1 MTKRIFRSTFAVAA
15 VVLLASFVL
24 ITGVLYEYFSNKQ
37 MDQLNMQTHL
47 AAQGVESA
55 GADYFSDMNV
65 DGCRITWIAADGT
78 VLFDSR
84 AQQSGMEN
92 HADREEVQQ
101 ALKTGHGESMRY
113 STTLMERQLYS
124 ADRLSDG
131 SVVRISDMQYTPL
144 TLILGMIRPV
154 IIIALLALL
163 LSLLLASRMSKRIV
177 RPLNELSLDNAD
189 RIETYPELEPLTD
202 KLRSQQ
208 NQLREQ
214 ETELRRRRDEFEA
227 ATGNMTEGLVL
238 LNEQGSVLSINRS
251 AMHILDISRY
261 CIGKD
266 IRAVSAVP
274 QLRELAE
281 KALGGEHCEAH
292 ACLGGVSYRLY
303 ASPVTSGDKVSGD
316 KVTGAV
322 LLMLDTT
329 EKEQAEQLRRE
340 FSANVSHELKS
351 PLHTISGCA
360 ELLAN
365 GIVKPEDVPHFLSQI
380 QSEAKRMIALIED
393 IIKLSHLDEG
403 AEDMQRE
410 DVDLLAVARRQADN
424 LSQAA
429 ESAQVSL
436 SVSGESAVVNGIPQ
450 LLDAIVHNLC
460 ENAIKYNRPG
470 GFVKV
475 NVRREGGSALLTV
488 EDNGIGIPPEQQERI
503 FERFY
508 RVDKSHSKEV
518 GGTGLGLSIVKHA
531 AALHNAKI
539 SVVSA
544 PGKGTVITVLF

>member
-1 MTKRIFRSTFAVAA
+1 MTKRIFRSIFTVAA
-15 VVLLASFVL
+15 IVLLAAFVL

-47 AAQGVESA
+47 AAQGVEAA
-55 GADYFSDMNV
+55 GEDYFDDMEI

-78 VLFDSR
+78 VLYDSQTEQ
-84 AQQSGMEN
+84 AGMEN
-92 HADREEVQQ
+92 HAGREEVSE

-131 SVVRISDMQYTPL
+131 TVVRISDMQYTPL
-144 TLILGMIRPV
+144 TLILGMLQPV

-163 LSLLLASRMSKRIV
+163 LSLYLASRMSKRIV
-177 RPLNELSLDNAD
+177 KPLNELSLDDAD
-189 RIETYPELEPLTD
+189 RIEAYPELTPLID

-208 NQLREQ
+208 KQLREQ

-238 LNEQGSVLSINRS
+238 LSEQGSVLSINRS
-251 AMHILDISRY
+251 ATRILDISRY
-261 CIGKD
+261 CIGRD
-266 IRAVSAVP
+266 IRELSAAP
-274 QLRELAE
+274 QLRELVE
-281 KALGGEHCEAH
+281 KALGGEHCETH
-292 ACLGGVSYRLY
+292 ISLGGVSYRFY
-303 ASPVTSGDKVSGD
+303 ASPVASGDR
-316 KVTGAV
+316 VTGVV

-329 EKEQAEQLRRE
+329 EKEKAEQLRRE
-340 FSANVSHELKS
+340 FSANVSHELKT

-365 GIVKPEDVPHFLSQI
+365 GIVKPEDVPHFLGQI
-380 QSEAKRMIALIED
+380 QSEAKRMTALIED

-403 AEDMQRE
+403 ADDMQRE
-410 DVDLLAVARRQADN
+410 DVDLLAVARREAEN
-424 LSQAA
+424 LRQTA
-429 ESAQVSL
+429 ESAGVAL
-436 SVSGESAVVNGIPQ
+436 SVSGESAVINGIPQ

-460 ENAIKYNRPG
+460 ENAIKYNRAG
-470 GFVKV
+470 GFVRV
-475 NVRREGGSALLTV
+475 NVRREGAKVLLTV

-508 RVDKSHSKEV
+508 RVDKSHSREV

-531 AALHNAKI
+531 ASLHNAKI
-539 SVVSA
+539 SVTSV
-544 PGKGTVITVLF
+544 PDKGTTITLVFLEAL